1 LEVVVVPDSGLAVR
15 VAATIAKTTI
25 HTVPALTKFYIK
37 SINVA
42 NPTAVSQA
50 VNLWVGGFL
59 LFPNI
64 NIPKYGGV
72 RDSDTHVLVTAGIIE
87 VEASSAALIVTIDGV
102 EET

>member
-1 LEVVVVPDSGLAVR
+1 MSDSGRAVR
-15 VAATIAKTTI
+15 ALSTVARSTI
-25 HTVPALTKFYIK
+25 HTVPAATKYYIK

-42 NPTAVSQA
+42 NPTNVSQA
-50 VNLWVGGFL
+50 VNLWVGGRL

-72 RDSDTHVLVTAGIIE
+72 RDNDTHVLAAAGIIE
-87 VEASSAALIVTIDGV
+87 IEASVATLEVTIDGV